1 MSDYLADV
9 RKLAVEIALE
19 EVKKGVKES
28 DGRNRGPEI
37 DKYMSRSTSPPEK
50 HRDWCGMFIYY
61 CFDEASKRLGKPLPI
76 KPGSLW
82 GGRKF
87 RKWCGANW
95 NKVIW
100 DLPLQPGDI
109 YVMYRGHIGLIVG
122 SYTMDDIF
130 QGRIVQTIDG
140 NQMIDKVHD
149 PTKLS
154 LVKRHRD
161 FAEMQYVVRF

>member
-1 MSDYLADV
+1 MVDYLADV

-19 EVKKGVKES
+19 EVAKGVKES

-37 DKYMSRSTSPPEK
+37 DKYMRRGNAPLDEGLN
-50 HRDWCGMFIYY
+50 WCGMFVYY
-61 CFDEASKRLGKPLPI
+61 CFDEARRRLGKTLPI
-76 KPGSLW
+76 IPESMW
-82 GGRKF
+82 GGRKM

-95 NKVIW
+95 NKVVW

-109 YVMYRGHIGLIVG
+109 YVLYRGHIGLVVG

-130 QGRIVQTIDG
+130 SGRIVATIDG
-140 NQMIDKVHD
+140 NQAVDKVHD

-154 LVKRHRD
+154 LKKRHRD
-161 FAEMQYVVRF
+161 FAEMQYVVRL